1 MYIENNDL
9 YFTLRTVIITVCT
22 VAMMCS
28 ITDFK
33 YSAKKITGF
42 YLLFALYT
50 LGITGVLVHFFGYLI
65 LLRMGLLVIS
75 LPGILLTYFLAKDQ
89 PAKAVFNYTSQ
100 ILFSAYCCLSLLLIN
115 TRLWNSA
122 FIDLPLTLAS
132 YSLIILFEYRFVR
145 PRFLRLSA
153 TVEQGWGILSL
164 IPCSLLVLVFTIAYY
179 PVHLGSNPTG
189 VVLFYLLAAVT
200 AVIYFTIFQYLS
212 LQYRS
217 QLASHNMELLALQVS
232 NLKERLSENE
242 ASAEAARIERHDA
255 RHHFQTISSLLEQED
270 TQAALT
276 YIHTSLAQLHEP
288 DQTRYCSNPVLNA
301 VLSSYLGQAKREH
314 IRLETH
320 LSIPDSLPVDA
331 TELSIVCA
339 NALENAIHACLSLPE
354 EDRRIVLTCIHQ
366 PSLMLEISNPY
377 AGTIPFSGDGFP
389 VAATS
394 GHGIGTRSIAAFCK
408 KHDALYSFHGE
419 NGWFT
424 VKVVL

>member
-9 YFTLRTVIITVCT
+9 YFTFRIVIITVCT
-22 VAMMCS
+22 VAMVCS
-28 ITDFK
+28 TSEFK
-33 YSAKKITGF
+33 YSAKKVTGF
-42 YLLFALYT
+42 FSLYALYA
-50 LGITGVLVHFFGYLI
+50 LGITGVLVHFFGYLGFLRVS
-65 LLRMGLLVIS
+65 LLAIS

-89 PAKAVFNYTSQ
+89 PAKAVYNYTSQ
-100 ILFSAYCCLSLLLIN
+100 ILFSAYCCLSILLIN

-122 FIDLPLTLAS
+122 LMDFLLVIVI
-132 YSLIILFEYRFVR
+132 YSLAILFEYRFIR
-145 PRFLRLSA
+145 PRFLRLSS

-164 IPCSLLVLVFTIAYY
+164 IPCSLLVLAFTIAFY
-179 PVHLGSNPTG
+179 PVHLGNNPSG
-189 VVLFYLLAAVT
+189 IVLFYLLAAVT
-200 AVIYFTIFQYLS
+200 AVIYFTIYQYLS

-217 QLASHNMELLALQVS
+217 QLASRNMELLALQVS

-242 ASAEAARIERHDA
+242 AAAETARIERHDT
-255 RHHFQTISSLLEQED
+255 RHHFQTISSLLEKED
-270 TQAALT
+270 TQSALA
-276 YIHTSLAQLHEP
+276 YIHTSLAQLQEP

-314 IRLETH
+314 ILLELH

-331 TELSIVCA
+331 TELSIVFA
-339 NALENAIHACLSLPE
+339 NALENAIHACLNLPE
-354 EDRRIVLTCIHQ
+354 EERRIILKCIHQ

-377 AGTIPFSGDGFP
+377 AGIILFSEDGLP
-389 VAATS
+389 VSATR

-408 KHDALYSFHGE
+408 KHDALCSFHGE